1 MRFEWDADAPFQ
13 FSPKVGHLHPGCAKN
28 ITVILRSDVP
38 VTFRRHLVKCK
49 VTKINFELPRRKVLD
64 WDDQMRTVTLK
75 DTTWKDPAARWPK
88 KEKVVEPVLE
98 PAHTVVEESSQE
110 AEVYLSAVV
119 AHAQFKLSTTVVE
132 FKDTL
137 PFQTRT
143 AFFRLCNTGKIALEY
158 SWEEAGDSE
167 AAMRTAL
174 ERNFLSSETLRRCRN
189 LLHHFGWQQDQETQ
203 AFELRLLQRL
213 AKHLQDS
220 RRQQFEELDHPKKL
234 RNSKRVGS
242 ALEIFPDAIYDL
254 PLFSIKPYHG
264 VITPGQKQ
272 AFQVQF
278 SPKCAGM
285 FQTTLLC
292 RISNLNPTEKMRQVT
307 VKGRALEQKILGRAD
322 GERPGSQGSGA
333 LESST

>member
-1 MRFEWDADAPFQ
+1 M
-13 FSPKVGHLHPGCAKN
+13 K
-28 ITVILRSDVP
+28 
-38 VTFRRHLVKCK
+38 
-49 VTKINFELPRRKVLD
+49 
-64 WDDQMRTVTLK
+64 
-75 DTTWKDPAARWPK
+75 
-88 KEKVVEPVLE
+88 
-98 PAHTVVEESSQE
+98 
-110 AEVYLSAVV
+110 
-119 AHAQFKLSTTVVE
+119 
-132 FKDTL
+132 
-137 PFQTRT
+137 
-143 AFFRLCNTGKIALEY
+143 TG
-158 SWEEAGDSE
+158 
-167 AAMRTAL
+167 
-174 ERNFLSSETLRRCRN
+174 
-189 LLHHFGWQQDQETQ
+189 
-203 AFELRLLQRL
+203 RL

-220 RRQQFEELDHPKKL
+220 KRQQFEEQDHPKKL

-264 VITPGQKQ
+264 IITPGQKQ

-292 RISNLNPTEKMRQVT
+292 RISNLNPAEKMRQVT